1 MKFQIVLSKMITV
14 SARFV
19 DQVKQTGIIHSEEGE
34 ERRRYF
40 TAGLGILGY
49 LFWAISYILSLNP

>member
-34 ERRRYF
+34 ERRRNF
-40 TAGLGILGY
+40 TSGLGILGY